1 VLITDA
7 TARAIENVAA
17 REEQVVRTL
26 TPADLAAPD
35 GAYFLTGGERGK
47 PLYSRDGAFSLRGGT
62 LVDAGGREVL
72 GLRDDGTLAP
82 LHADPIDSALELTES
97 ARIEN
102 DGRVWYERTVVDP
115 RNGAME
121 AQNVEIGRLALAR
134 FAPGTKLQ
142 QVDAQHASAPPE
154 MVPHVGAA
162 TDGNFGALRPLSR
175 AASAGDIDRELEHLQ
190 EAYMALDALRAAG
203 VVRSGT
209 DKTAMDL
216 LK

>member
-1 VLITDA
+1 MLISDA
-7 TARAIENVAA
+7 TARALENVAA
-17 REEQVVRTL
+17 RERDVVQTL
-26 TPADLAAPD
+26 TPANLAAPD

-47 PLYSRDGAFSLRGGT
+47 PLYSRDGTFSLRGGT
-62 LVDAGGREVL
+62 LVDAAGREVL
-72 GLRDDGTLAP
+72 GLRDDGTLAA
-82 LHADPIDSALELTES
+82 LHADPIDAALELTEN
-97 ARIEN
+97 ARIES

-115 RNGAME
+115 RSGALE
-121 AQNVEIGRLALAR
+121 AQNVPIGRLALAR

-142 QVDAQHASAPPE
+142 QADAQHASAPPE
-154 MVPHVGAA
+154 IVPHVGAA
-162 TDGNFGALRPLSR
+162 ADGNFGPLRPLSR
-175 AASAGDIDRELEHLQ
+175 AASTGDIDRELERLQ